1 MIMTNTTALRFATVA
16 VAAALALTAQSSAYT
31 LKSVK
36 WPTSS
41 VPFYVNAQ
49 NLDVSASA
57 AVEAV
62 KYGAYAWTNQT
73 NAAFSFYYAGSTSG
87 TSVTNNAKNEVFFRN
102 TSNGSAIATT
112 YTYSSNGKILDTDIV
127 FWDGAYKFF
136 TGTSGCSSG
145 FYIEDV
151 ATHEFGHSLG
161 LSHSSVSEATM
172 ASSIKYCST
181 TSRSLSEDDKL
192 GAEAMYPGGS
202 APANTA
208 PTVKIGSPGHGTTFK
223 EGAALSFSGSASDTE
238 DGSLSS
244 KIAWSSSRD
253 GSIGSGASFQKVL
266 STGSHTITA
275 RVTDSGGVV
284 AESKISVSVE
294 AAATTTDP
302 EPAPAPTAIALSV
315 TGYKVKGVQK
325 ADLTWKGTGTTKVDI
340 WRDGAKIASVSNTGA
355 WTDALNRKG
364 GGSYAYAVCEAGT
377 STCSAWT
384 RISF

>member
-1 MIMTNTTALRFATVA
+1 
-16 VAAALALTAQSSAYT
+16 
-31 LKSVK
+31 
-36 WPTSS
+36 
-41 VPFYVNAQ
+41 
-49 NLDVSASA
+49 
-57 AVEAV
+57 
-62 KYGAYAWTNQT
+62 
-73 NAAFSFYYAGSTSG
+73 
-87 TSVTNNAKNEVFFRN
+87 
-102 TSNGSAIATT
+102 
-112 YTYSSNGKILDTDIV
+112 V

-294 AAATTTDP
+294 ATATTTDP

-377 STCSAWT
+377 SACSAWIS
-384 RISF
+384 ISF